1 MAANL
6 PDAVTVRYLC
16 CTLMNSTTAPVNR
29 RAELALLALALIWG
43 TSHVITKNILT
54 AHTPFFYNS
63 LRFGFASLC
72 FGLLFAG
79 HLRRAES
86 REIKQGMLLGL
97 CSFIGIICYS
107 VGLIFTAAS
116 KAGFITGLYLVF
128 TPLVAFALFRARPA
142 ADHLVGLAVAV
153 CGFGILSYPQNGTTF
168 NWGDGL
174 ILLAALAWAFHIAA
188 TSAFASQ
195 SDVKTLAAA
204 QVFTVAVLSLAAYFI
219 LSHAVGTNWPAPL
232 DRLPSLEARPNVWQ
246 TNTLLQICYMALVVT
261 FAAALLQT
269 WAQGKVAATHAV
281 LLYALEPVTAAL
293 FAWAVLGERLTLR
306 SIVGASLIVLG
317 VFISRLNL
325 WQCIAGAS
333 TESVSH
339 LT

>member
-1 MAANL
+1 MNL
-6 PDAVTVRYLC
+6 STV
-16 CTLMNSTTAPVNR
+16 SVNR

-63 LRFGFASLC
+63 LRFGFAALC

-79 HLRRAES
+79 HLRRAAAH
-86 REIKQGMLLGL
+86 EIRQGMLLGL
-97 CSFIGIICYS
+97 CSFIGIVCYS

-128 TPLVAFALFRARPA
+128 TPLVAFGLFRSRPA

-153 CGFGILSYPQNGTTF
+153 CGFGILSFPQGGTTF

-188 TSAFASQ
+188 TSSFASR

-204 QVFTVAVLSLAAYFI
+204 QVFTVAVLSIAAYFV
-219 LSHAVGTNWPAPL
+219 LRYAVGTNWPAPL
-232 DRLPSLEARPNVWQ
+232 DRLPALEAGANVWQ

-261 FAAALLQT
+261 FVAALLQT
-269 WAQGKVAATHAV
+269 WAQGKVAATYAV

-293 FAWAVLGERLTLR
+293 FAWAVLGEQLTVR
-306 SIVGASLIVLG
+306 SITGASLIVLG

-325 WQCIAGAS
+325 WQR
-333 TESVSH
+333 
-339 LT
+339 LTGNERKGVLSANPH

>member
-1 MAANL
+1 
-6 PDAVTVRYLC
+6 
-16 CTLMNSTTAPVNR
+16 MNPSTASVNR

-54 AHTPFFYNS
+54 VHTPFFYNS

-79 HLRRAES
+79 HLRKAQS
-86 REIKQGMLLGL
+86 REIRQGILLGL
-97 CSFIGIICYS
+97 CSFVGIVCYS

-153 CGFGILSYPQNGTTF
+153 CGFGILSYPQGGTTF

-174 ILLAALAWAFHIAA
+174 ILFAALAWAFHIAA
-188 TSAFASQ
+188 TSHFASQ

-204 QVFTVAVLSLAAYFI
+204 QVVTVALLSIAAYFV
-219 LSHAVGTNWPAPL
+219 LRYAVGTNWPAPL
-232 DRLPSLEARPNVWQ
+232 DRLPSLEARANVWQ
-246 TNTLLQICYMALVVT
+246 ANTLLQICYMALVVT

-269 WAQGKVAATHAV
+269 WAQGKVAATFAV

-293 FAWAVLGERLTLR
+293 FAWAVLGEQLTAR
-306 SIVGASLIVLG
+306 SIAGATLIVAG

-325 WQCIAGAS
+325 WQPFARAKR
-333 TESVSH
+333 
-339 LT
+339 LA

>member
-1 MAANL
+1 MNRTAA
-6 PDAVTVRYLC
+6 PE
-16 CTLMNSTTAPVNR
+16 NR
-29 RAELALLALALIWG
+29 HAELALLTLALIWG

-54 AHTPFFYNS
+54 VHTPFFYNS

-79 HLRRAES
+79 HLRKAES
-86 REIKQGMLLGL
+86 REIRQGMLLGL
-97 CSFIGIICYS
+97 CSFIGIVCYS

-153 CGFGILSYPQNGTTF
+153 CGFGILSYPQGGTTF

-188 TSAFASQ
+188 TSHFASQ

-204 QVFTVAVLSLAAYFI
+204 QVVTVAVFSIAAYFV
-219 LSHAVGTNWPAPL
+219 LRYAVGTNWPAPLAPL
-232 DRLPSLEARPNVWQ
+232 DRLPSLEARANVWQ

-269 WAQGKVAATHAV
+269 WAQGKVAATYAV

-293 FAWAVLGERLTLR
+293 FAWAILGEQLTAR
-306 SIVGASLIVLG
+306 SIVGATLIVAG

-325 WQCIAGAS
+325 SQQLAGVKRGNGTAQC
-333 TESVSH
+333 V
-339 LT
+339 